1 MSLAAEHP
9 LALELAKGTDREKEV
24 SEFVFKVRNEDKTRR
39 SAEDYEKEGCFTGAY
54 VTNPATNEPIP
65 IYIANFVLME
75 YGTGSV
81 MAVPA
86 HDQRDFEFARK
97 YGLPLKL
104 VIQPEVANGGAKAG
118 SEGAA
123 GADGVG
129 AQMDVSQ
136 LEHAYE
142 EGGVMVHSGPFDG
155 TPNEEGKA
163 KVVEYLQKKGLAE
176 MTVNYRLRDWGI
188 SRQRYW
194 GAPIPMIHCTS
205 CGAVPV
211 PDVDL
216 PVTLPEDVVIDYE
229 GGSPLVKHP
238 TWSKV
243 TCPKCGGEARRET
256 DTMDTF
262 VESSWYFFRYCSP
275 KDETEIFDREQAD
288 YWMNVD
294 QYIGGIEHAIMHLLY
309 ARFFTKVLRDLGKT
323 SVSEPFNRLLTQG
336 MVCMETYKCPKDGW
350 LNPVQVQDGKCALCG
365 ADVVV
370 GRSEKMS
377 KSKKN
382 VVDPAQMIERYG
394 ADTVRL
400 FILSDSPPE
409 RNLEWSDAGIEGA
422 FKFLNKIWRVFW
434 RLRDQ
439 VGDVAFDPGM
449 EYGDQAMM
457 LRRSVHKVVRK
468 VTDDVTRRFH
478 FNTAIAE
485 IRVLF
490 NVLGQF
496 DASEGQDKK
505 SAAREAL
512 EKALLLV
519 APFTPHLAEELWREL
534 GGGGYVVQQG
544 WPAYD
549 ESLVLEEMVTLAVQV
564 NGKLRGRIQVPADAD
579 KKAAEEAA
587 LGDEAVQR
595 HLEGKTI
602 RRVIVVPGRLVN
614 FVVS

>member
-1 MSLAAEHP
+1 LDAGGKTLDAGGKT
-9 LALELAKGTDREKEV
+9 LDV
-24 SEFVFKVRNEDKTRR
+24 DVNE
-39 SAEDYEKEGCFTGAY
+39 
-54 VTNPATNEPIP
+54 
-65 IYIANFVLME
+65 
-75 YGTGSV
+75 
-81 MAVPA
+81 
-86 HDQRDFEFARK
+86 
-97 YGLPLKL
+97 
-104 VIQPEVANGGAKAG
+104 
-118 SEGAA
+118 
-123 GADGVG
+123 
-129 AQMDVSQ
+129 

-155 TPNEEGKA
+155 IPNEEGKA
-163 KVVEYLQKKGLAE
+163 KVVAYLKEKGLGDV
-176 MTVNYRLRDWGI
+176 TVNYRLRDWGI

-194 GAPIPMIHCTS
+194 GAPIPMIHCPS
-205 CGAVPV
+205 CGPVPV
-211 PDVDL
+211 SDENL
-216 PVTLPEDVVIDYE
+216 PVTLPDDVVIDYE

-243 TCPKCGGEARRET
+243 ICPKCGGEARRET

-262 VESSWYFFRYCSP
+262 VESSWYFFRYCSAH
-275 KDETEIFDREQAD
+275 DETAIFDREQAD

-323 SVSEPFNRLLTQG
+323 SVGEPFDKLLTQG
-336 MVCMETYKCPKDGW
+336 MVCMETYKCSKDGW
-350 LNPVQVQDGKCALCG
+350 LNPAQVQDGKCVLCG
-365 ADVVV
+365 GEVVV

-382 VVDPAQMIERYG
+382 VVDPARMIGMYG

-422 FKFLNKIWRVFW
+422 YKFLNKIWRVFW

-439 VGDVAFDPGM
+439 VGDVAFDPSM
-449 EYGDQAMM
+449 EYGDEAMA
-457 LRRSVHKVVRK
+457 LRRSIHKVVRK
-468 VTDDVTRRFH
+468 VTNDVTRRFH

-485 IRVLF
+485 IRRLF

-496 DASEGQDKK
+496 DSGDRRDKK

-519 APFTPHLAEELWREL
+519 APFIPHLAEELWRAL
-534 GGGGYVVQQG
+534 GGSGYVVQHA
-544 WPAYD
+544 WPTYD
-549 ESLVLEEMVTLAVQV
+549 EALVIDDLVTLAVQV
-564 NGKLRGRIQVPADAD
+564 NGKLRARVQVPADAD
-579 KKAAEEAA
+579 KKAAQQAA
-587 LGDEAVQR
+587 LADETIQR
-595 HLEGKTI
+595 HLAGKTI

-614 FVVS
+614 LVVS